1 MIYLRQSGTIF
12 IGTGKHGIA
21 YQIIPPSLTHSCE
34 PFLRAFNGQTILLA
48 MRRDT
53 LAHLLFWSGTVSGIA
68 KKIEHGVN
76 LMKKPRAIALQ
87 RSGLNWV
94 SVTIMSFAFASLF
107 FMFVSML
114 T

>member
-1 MIYLRQSGTIF
+1 MIYLCQSGTIF
-12 IGTGKHGIA
+12 IGTGKHGIT
-21 YQIIPPSLTHSCE
+21 YQIIPPSSTHSCE
-34 PFLRAFNGQTILLA
+34 PFLRAFTGQTILLA
-48 MRRDT
+48 MRRAT
-53 LAHLLFWSGTVSGIA
+53 LAHLPFWSDTVSSEMF
-68 KKIEHGVN
+68 KHGVN

-87 RSGLNWV
+87 RSGLNWI